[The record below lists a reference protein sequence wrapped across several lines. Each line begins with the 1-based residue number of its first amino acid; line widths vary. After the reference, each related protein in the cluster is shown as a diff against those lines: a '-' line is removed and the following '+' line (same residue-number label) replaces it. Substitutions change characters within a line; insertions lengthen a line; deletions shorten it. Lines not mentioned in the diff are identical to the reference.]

1 MGTAVVLD
9 GSDLERQGW
18 MVEGLVQKSS
28 ESLFAPFTG
37 NSKSSIVYQEN
48 DISAKEGH
56 TVVFDYSGN
65 LSGKAVKGKEQAE
78 GKGEQKKKFS
88 DKINVEKYRL
98 VVDNGDTFD
107 GVNIGDR
114 TITEHSDSRSGLA
127 DLFVRFKDQALI
139 DAAQGNLLDSNGTAF
154 AATHVIDLGA
164 TFDINSLTDIETTI
178 KTGTGYTTPATGKRR
193 PMEPFK
199 TEGGK
204 KIWLFVVDTPM
215 AAKLKKSAGYQ
226 SLIYNA
232 DVRGNNNRA
241 ISGIIGKLG
250 QLLIV
255 EWDSFFGETEGA
267 AGTQW
272 QMNQSEIEIAG
283 LRQYDAVNDAWSGQ
297 AAFDD
302 TSATIKSRGLI
313 LGAGALQL
321 AMGKMPD
328 YKMESFD
335 FGARTESA
343 VEFWTEA
350 KKAKLKAESN
360 GDYKEA
366 KITDIDWG
374 VIAVDVQV

>member
-48 DISAKEGH
+48 DISAKSWH
-56 TVVFDYSGN
+56 TIVFDYRGN

-88 DKINVEKYRL
+88 DKLNVEKYRL
-98 VVDNGDTFD
+98 VVDNGDAFD

-114 TITEHSDSRSGLA
+114 TITEHSDSRTGLS
-127 DLFVRFKDQALI
+127 DLFIRFKDQALI
-139 DAAQGNLLDSNGTAF
+139 DAGQGNLLDSNGTAF
-154 AATHVIDLGA
+154 VATHTIDLDA
-164 TFDINSLTDIETTI
+164 TFDINSLTDIETI
-178 KTGTGYTTPATGKRR
+178 LKTGSGYTLPATGKRR

-215 AAKLKKSAGYQ
+215 AAKLKKSTGYQ
-226 SLIYNA
+226 SLVYNA

-241 ISGIIGKLG
+241 IDGVIGKLG

-267 AGTQW
+267 AGSQW

-283 LRQYDAVNDAWSGQ
+283 LRQYDVVNDAWSGQ
-297 AAFDD
+297 AAFDPA
-302 TSATIKSRGLI
+302 SANINSRGLI
-313 LGAGALQL
+313 MGAGALQL

-374 VIAVDVQV
+374 VVAVDVQV